1 MGVTMNLHML
11 LVLSV
16 ATLGAAVAAPSEAA
30 GPATYEGLAAVQS
43 RDLDEFYLRP
53 NADLAAYRKIV
64 IDPVQVTFRK
74 DWNKDFVDP
83 HGSLRRLL
91 QDDVRRIADE
101 TASTMQSAVAE
112 AFKARGYEIAAAPG
126 PGVLRL
132 SPTITELYVNA
143 AENLATGGTTKSFT
157 KDAGEATLILE
168 ARDSVSGTLLGRVV
182 DHRTARDSK
191 GTQIGDV
198 RRTTS
203 VSNNFWF
210 DATFRRWA
218 TTCAKAFE
226 ASKPSKIG

>member
-1 MGVTMNLHML
+1 MNLRAL
-11 LVLSV
+11 FVLSV
-16 ATLGAAVAAPSEAA
+16 ATLGAAVAALSQAA
-30 GPATYEGLAAVQS
+30 SPATYEGLVAVQS
-43 RDLDEFYLRP
+43 RELDEFYLRP

-64 IDPVQVTFRK
+64 IDPVQVTFHK

-83 HGSLRRLL
+83 HGSMRRLS
-91 QDDVRRIADE
+91 QDDVRRIADD
-101 TASTMQSAVAE
+101 TASALQSAVAE
-112 AFKARGYEIAAAPG
+112 AFRARGYEIAAAPA

-132 SPTITELYVNA
+132 SPSITDLYVNA
-143 AENLATGGTTKSFT
+143 AEDLARGGTTKSFT
-157 KDAGEATLILE
+157 KDAGEATLVLE
-168 ARDSVSGTLLGRVV
+168 ARDSVSGTLLSRVV
-182 DHRTARDSK
+182 DRRTARETK

-218 TTCAKAFE
+218 ATCAKAFE

>member
-1 MGVTMNLHML
+1 
-11 LVLSV
+11 
-16 ATLGAAVAAPSEAA
+16 
-30 GPATYEGLAAVQS
+30 
-43 RDLDEFYLRP
+43 
-53 NADLAAYRKIV
+53 
-64 IDPVQVTFRK
+64 
-74 DWNKDFVDP
+74 
-83 HGSLRRLL
+83 
-91 QDDVRRIADE
+91 
-101 TASTMQSAVAE
+101 MQSAVAE

>member
-1 MGVTMNLHML
+1 MKLQTLF
-11 LVLSV
+11 VLSI
-16 ATLGAAVAAPSEAA
+16 ATLGVAVTTPSQAAS
-30 GPATYEGLAAVQS
+30 PATNEGLMAVQS
-43 RDLDEFYLRP
+43 RDLDELYLRP
-53 NADLAAYRKIV
+53 NADLVAYRKIV

-74 DWNKDFVDP
+74 DWNKEFVDP
-83 HGSLRRLL
+83 HGSMRRLL

-101 TASTMQSAVAE
+101 TASTLQSAIAE
-112 AFKARGYEIAAAPG
+112 AFKARGYEIATAPG

-132 SPTITELYVNA
+132 SPSITDLYVNA

-182 DHRTARDSK
+182 DHRTARESK

-198 RRTTS
+198 RRTTT

-218 TTCAKAFE
+218 AASAKALE
-226 ASKPSKIG
+226 ASKVS

>member
-1 MGVTMNLHML
+1 MGVTMNLHAL
-11 LVLSV
+11 FVLAI

-30 GPATYEGLAAVQS
+30 SPATYEGLAAVQS

-53 NADLAAYRKIV
+53 NADLGAYRKIV

-91 QDDVRRIADE
+91 QDDVRRIAEE
-101 TASTMQSAVAE
+101 TASTLQSAVAE

-132 SPTITELYVNA
+132 SPSITDLYVNA

-157 KDAGEATLILE
+157 KDAGEATLVLE

-182 DHRTARDSK
+182 DHRTARETK
-191 GTQIGDV
+191 GTQISDV

-210 DATFRRWA
+210 DAMFRRWA
-218 TTCAKAFE
+218 ATCAKAFE

>member
-1 MGVTMNLHML
+1 MNLRAL
-11 LVLSV
+11 FVVSI
-16 ATLGAAVAAPSEAA
+16 ATLGAAVAAPSQAA
-30 GPATYEGLAAVQS
+30 SPATYEGLVAVQS

-83 HGSLRRLL
+83 HGSMRRLL
-91 QDDVRRIADE
+91 QDDVRLIAEE
-101 TASTMQSAVAE
+101 TAATLQSAVAE

-132 SPTITELYVNA
+132 SPSIADLYVNA
-143 AENLATGGTTKSFT
+143 AENLATGGGITKSFT
-157 KDAGEATLILE
+157 KDAGEATLVLE

-182 DHRTARDSK
+182 DHRTARESK

-198 RRTTS
+198 RRTTT

-226 ASKPSKIG
+226 ASKASKIG